1 MVCQRQ
7 DQMIPADK
15 VNYIDEERYHIVHD
29 SRDIVW
35 IYTYGNGLFAYDLA
49 TDELQHFESNIN
61 GFSHITS
68 NFLQY
73 IMEDRAGGI
82 WVSSEYTGISRLSV
96 LNEGAERVFPEDE
109 TLSDRSN
116 TVRMINRM
124 PDDKIWLGTRRGGL
138 YIYDP
143 HLKTIESS
151 RYFDSNIYAVEEG
164 ADGSIWLGSRGN
176 GLSIDGKWYTYHSDD
191 PLSIGNNNIF
201 TLYRDRKNRM
211 WIGTFGGGLNLA
223 VKEKDKY
230 VFKRFLNNFYS
241 QRQEEIQRK
250 RAEADA
256 VRENLEAQLGI
267 VDKKKEELD
276 KLQHQEIEKL
286 EALSGLSADEA
297 KERLVESL
305 KEEAKT
311 QAQSYINDIMDDAKL
326 TASKEAKRIV
336 IQSIQRVATET
347 AIENSVTVFHIES
360 DEIKGRIIGR
370 EGRNIR
376 ALEAATG
383 VEIVVDDTPEA
394 IVLSAFDPVRR
405 EIARLAL
412 HQLVTD
418 GRIHPARIEE
428 VVAKVRKQV
437 EEEIIETGKRTTI
450 DLGIHGLH
458 PELIRIIGKM
468 KYRSS
473 YGQNLLQHARETAN
487 LCAVM
492 ASELGLNPKK
502 AKRAG
507 LLHDIGKVPD
517 EEPELPHALLGM
529 KLAEK
534 FKEKPDICNAIG
546 AHHDEIEMT
555 SLLAPIVQVC
565 DAISGARPGARR
577 EIVEAYIKR
586 LNDLEQL
593 AMSYPGVT
601 KTYAIQ
607 AGRELRV
614 IVGADKIDDK
624 QTENLSGEIAKKIQ
638 DEMTYPGQ
646 VKITVIRETRAVSF
660 AK

>member
-1 MVCQRQ
+1 MS
-7 DQMIPADK
+7 
-15 VNYIDEERYHIVHD
+15 IVIIAIA
-29 SRDIVW
+29 S
-35 IYTYGNGLFAYDLA
+35 LML
-49 TDELQHFESNIN
+49 
-61 GFSHITS
+61 
-68 NFLQY
+68 
-73 IMEDRAGGI
+73 
-82 WVSSEYTGISRLSV
+82 
-96 LNEGAERVFPEDE
+96 
-109 TLSDRSN
+109 
-116 TVRMINRM
+116 
-124 PDDKIWLGTRRGGL
+124 GGL
-138 YIYDP
+138 ITYLFL
-143 HLKTIESS
+143 HFGLK
-151 RYFDSNIYAVEEG
+151 N
-164 ADGSIWLGSRGN
+164 
-176 GLSIDGKWYTYHSDD
+176 K
-191 PLSIGNNNIF
+191 
-201 TLYRDRKNRM
+201 RKAILQEAETEAEVIKKNK
-211 WIGTFGGGLNLA
+211 LLE
-223 VKEKDKY
+223 VKEK
-230 VFKRFLNNFYS
+230 FLNKKAELEKEVTIRNQRIQQAENKLKQRELMLK
-241 QRQEEIQRK
+241 QRQEEVQRK
-250 RAEADA
+250 RTENENFKANLDA
-256 VRENLEAQLGI
+256 QMAV
-267 VDKKKEELD
+267 VDKKKDELD
-276 KLQHQEIEKL
+276 KLQQQEREKL
-286 EALSGLSADEA
+286 ELLSGLSAEEA

-311 QAQSYINDIMDDAKL
+311 QAQSYINDIMDDAKM
-326 TASKEAKRIV
+326 TANKEAKRIV
-336 IQSIQRVATET
+336 IQTIQRLATET
-347 AIENSVTVFHIES
+347 AIENSVTVFHIDN
-360 DEIKGRIIGR
+360 DEVKGRIIGR

-428 VVAKVRKQV
+428 VVAKVKKQV
-437 EEEIIETGKRTTI
+437 EDEIIETGKRTTI

-487 LCAVM
+487 LCAIM

-517 EEPELPHALLGM
+517 DEPELPHALYGM

-546 AHHDEIEMT
+546 AHHDETEMT

-624 QTENLSGEIAKKIQ
+624 ETEQLSDEIAKKIQ

-646 VKITVIRETRAVSF
+646 VKITVIRETRAVSY